1 MAWQQLTNDD
11 LPHRD
16 AYIDATPFS
25 RSIFFDP
32 EHNDHHQP
40 SSVYHPL
47 ETSLEQN
54 EPSAKRARTE
64 TQLTADECRAGRY
77 VEPYPAMV
85 AENLGTA
92 LTPFQERGEA
102 LQKSGLPPWAPFE
115 DTDEWELVNWL
126 INRVNK
132 TGTDEFLKLGLVSP
146 TTHLVTHAYSFFKK
160 IDTLPAGSLWHTETF
175 SFTGDLLDENGEPT
189 QDHFELWYRN
199 SLQCVEELIS
209 NPMFEKYIS
218 YVPECIYEDSTGN
231 TRVYDEMWTA
241 DWWWEMQDKIPS
253 GGVMCP
259 VILASDKTQLSGFS
273 GGHQAYPLY
282 LTLRNISKSVRRKS
296 SNHAVSLIGYIPTS
310 EITCFSDPQI
320 PKYRLFHACLKYL
333 NMKKILEP
341 LKSAGSNR
349 TKLICADGV
358 IRRIFPILAAYVGN
372 HPEQCLVA
380 GCKENRCPICTVP
393 AKSRGDG
400 FLFPLRSQ
408 LYTEQ
413 VLHLE
418 ANGHH
423 PPEFSEWGLRKV
435 FSPFWAGM
443 PHTDIFMCISP
454 DILHQLFLGVF
465 CHLLEWCAQLMG
477 AKHLDEC
484 FEALPVY
491 SGLKHFKHG
500 VSNVSK
506 WTGWEYHDMSRS
518 LLGVISGSVDPR
530 VVLVARA
537 LLDFIT
543 YAGYRRHTTKTLLC
557 IEQALEVF
565 HSHKCV
571 LIDLGV
577 HEHFNIP
584 KVHSMQHY
592 VAGIK
597 CLGSADGFNMESSER
612 LHIDYSKRA
621 FKASNHRDYIMQMAR
636 WIQRQEAMFINKQ
649 FLAWSLKTSS
659 PESESTNMTACFIT
673 YSIAKKPP
681 HYISVRTLAME
692 YNAPD
697 FVNTLQD
704 FLQKIDI
711 PGRFTVPNVYDW
723 FNIYK
728 LIHINWSATMD
739 SDIESY
745 HVNAFPERPNS
756 GHGQRSGS
764 KFDTIL
770 VTESGNRPQ
779 TSKGFQGLRL
789 AWIHVIFELP
799 KHLGAFP
806 HPLAYIHW
814 FRPFTNVDPTT
825 HMHQVV
831 LSTRNH
837 MPYSEVISMK

>member
-1 MAWQQLTNDD
+1 MPGHASRTSNVNILSHGCINGFCGVRKWKKGNLK
-11 LPHRD
+11 LPVH
-16 AYIDATPFS
+16 TGS
-25 RSIFFDP
+25 
-32 EHNDHHQP
+32 H
-40 SSVYHPL
+40 SVLVQYMTCQRCL
-47 ETSLEQN
+47 LS
-54 EPSAKRARTE
+54 KRARTE
-64 TQLTADECRAGRY
+64 TQSTADECRAGHY
-77 VEPYPAMV
+77 VEAYPAMV

-92 LTPFQERGEA
+92 LTPFQEQGEA
-102 LQKSGLPPWAPFE
+102 LQKSG
-115 DTDEWELVNWL
+115 
-126 INRVNK
+126 
-132 TGTDEFLKLGLVSP
+132 
-146 TTHLVTHAYSFFKK
+146 
-160 IDTLPAGSLWHTETF
+160 
-175 SFTGDLLDENGEPT
+175 FTGDLLDENGEPT

-218 YVPECIYEDSTGN
+218 YVLECIYEDSTGN

-241 DWWWEMQDKIPS
+241 DWWWEMQVHS
-253 GGVMCP
+253 GVVCP
-259 VILASDKTQLSGFS
+259 VILASNKTQLLGFS

-282 LTLRNISKSVRRKS
+282 LTLGNISKSVRHKS
-296 SNHAVSLIGYIPTS
+296 SNHTVSLIGYIPTS
-310 EITCFSDPQI
+310 KITCFSDPQI
-320 PKYRLFHACLKYL
+320 P
-333 NMKKILEP
+333 N
-341 LKSAGSNR
+341 AGSNG
-349 TKLICADGV
+349 TKLICVDGV
-358 IRRIFPILAAYVGN
+358 IHRIFPILAAYVGD

-380 GCKENRCPICTVP
+380 GCKENRCPICTMP
-393 AKSRGDG
+393 AKSQGDG

-408 LYTEQ
+408 LHTEQ
-413 VLHLE
+413 VLHLK

-465 CHLLEWCAQLMG
+465 CHLLEWCTQLMG
-477 AKHLDEC
+477 AKRLDEC

-500 VSNVSK
+500 VSNMLK
-506 WTGWEYHDMSRS
+506 WTGWEYCNMSWS
-518 LLGVISGSVDPR
+518 LLSVISGSVDPQ
-530 VVLVARA
+530 VVLIARA

-543 YAGYRRHTTKTLLC
+543 YAGYRRHMTKTLLC

-565 HSHKCV
+565 HSHKHV

-577 HEHFNIP
+577 RKHFNIL

-597 CLGSADGFNMESSER
+597 HLGSADGFNTESSER
-612 LHIDYSKRA
+612 LHIDYAKRA
-621 FKASNHRDYIMQMAR
+621 FKASNHHDYIMQMAR
-636 WIQRQEAMFINKQ
+636 WIQCQEAMFINKH

-659 PESESTNMTACFIT
+659 LESESTNMTVRFIT

-681 HYISVRTLAME
+681 HYISVRTLVME

-711 PGRFTVPNVYDW
+711 PT
-723 FNIYK
+723 
-728 LIHINWSATMD
+728 TMD

-745 HVNAFPERPNS
+745 RVNAFPKHPNS
-756 GHGQRSGS
+756 GHGQHSGS

-770 VTESGNRPQ
+770 VTESRNRPQ

-789 AWIHVIFELP
+789 ARIHVIFKLP

-814 FRPFTNVDPTT
+814 FCPFTNVDPTT

-837 MPYSEVISMK
+837 MPYSEVISVKRIWQSCVLIPQFSSNQVPSSWTREGHHIQAIPKYYLGRHLDRNMFQMYKENDG

>member
-1 MAWQQLTNDD
+1 MKPGERVVMMVTIQ
-11 LPHRD
+11 
-16 AYIDATPFS
+16 
-25 RSIFFDP
+25 
-32 EHNDHHQP
+32 
-40 SSVYHPL
+40 

-64 TQLTADECRAGRY
+64 TQSTADECRAGRY

-132 TGTDEFLKLGLVSP
+132 TGTDEFLKLGLVNDEMLP
-146 TTHLVTHAYSFFKK
+146 TRVQKC
-160 IDTLPAGSLWHTETF
+160 I
-175 SFTGDLLDENGEPT
+175 LLFQKNRYTSGRNGEPT

-218 YVPECIYEDSTGN
+218 YVPERIYEDSTGN

-253 GGVMCP
+253 GGVVCP

-282 LTLRNISKSVRRKS
+282 LTLGNISKSVRRKS

-320 PKYRLFHACLKYL
+320 PKYRLFHACLK
-333 NMKKILEP
+333 KILEP
-341 LKSAGSNR
+341 LKSAGSNG

-358 IRRIFPILAAYVGN
+358 IRRIFPILAAYVGD

-408 LYTEQ
+408 LHTEQ

-477 AKHLDEC
+477 AKRLDEC

-506 WTGWEYHDMSRS
+506 WTGWEYRDMSRS

-565 HSHKCV
+565 HSHKRV

-577 HEHFNIP
+577 REHFNIP

-592 VAGIK
+592 
-597 CLGSADGFNMESSER
+597 
-612 LHIDYSKRA
+612 
-621 FKASNHRDYIMQMAR
+621 ASNHRDYIMQMAR

-659 PESESTNMTACFIT
+659 PESESTNMTARFIT

-711 PGRFTVPNVYDW
+711 PGRFHP
-723 FNIYK
+723 
-728 LIHINWSATMD
+728 TMD

-745 HVNAFPERPNS
+745 RVNAFPERPNS
-756 GHGQRSGS
+756 GHGQCSGS

-789 AWIHVIFELP
+789 ARIHVIFELP

-837 MPYSEVISMK
+837 MPYSEVISVKRIWRSCVLIPQFSSNRVPSSWTKEGHHIQAIPKYYLGRHLDRNMFQMYEENDG

>member
-1 MAWQQLTNDD
+1 MSHQQKGLTQK
-11 LPHRD
+11 L
-16 AYIDATPFS
+16 S
-25 RSIFFDP
+25 R
-32 EHNDHHQP
+32 
-40 SSVYHPL
+40 
-47 ETSLEQN
+47 
-54 EPSAKRARTE
+54 
-64 TQLTADECRAGRY
+64 QLMNAVQGTMSE
-77 VEPYPAMV
+77 
-85 AENLGTA
+85 AEV
-92 LTPFQERGEA
+92 

-132 TGTDEFLKLGLVSP
+132 TGTDKFLKLGLVSP
-146 TTHLVTHAYSFFKK
+146 TTHLVTHAYSFFKN
-160 IDTLPAGSLWHTETF
+160 IDTLLAGSLWHTETF

-189 QDHFELWYRN
+189 QDHFEL
-199 SLQCVEELIS
+199 C
-209 NPMFEKYIS
+209 
-218 YVPECIYEDSTGN
+218 TGN
-231 TRVYDEMWTA
+231 THVYDEMWTA
-241 DWWWEMQDKIPS
+241 DWWWEMQNKIPS
-253 GGVMCP
+253 GGVVCP
-259 VILASDKTQLSGFS
+259 VILASDKMQLLGFP

-282 LTLRNISKSVRRKS
+282 LTLGNISKSVRRKS
-296 SNHAVSLIGYIPTS
+296 SNHTVSLIGYIPTS
-310 EITCFSDPQI
+310 KITCFSDPQI
-320 PKYRLFHACLKYL
+320 P
-333 NMKKILEP
+333 N
-341 LKSAGSNR
+341 AGSNG

-358 IRRIFPILAAYVGN
+358 ICWIFPILAAYVGN

-393 AKSRGDG
+393 AKSQGDG

-408 LYTEQ
+408 LHMEQ
-413 VLHLE
+413 VLHLK

-423 PPEFSEWGLRKV
+423 PPEFLEWGLHKV

-477 AKHLDEC
+477 AKHLDKC
-484 FEALPVY
+484 FEALP
-491 SGLKHFKHG
+491 HG

-506 WTGWEYHDMSRS
+506 WTGWEYRNMSQT
-518 LLGVISGSVDPR
+518 
-530 VVLVARA
+530 

-543 YAGYRRHTTKTLLC
+543 YTGYRRHMTKTLLC

-577 HEHFNIP
+577 F
-584 KVHSMQHY
+584 HSMQHY
-592 VAGIK
+592 MAGIK

-612 LHIDYSKRA
+612 LHIDYAKRA
-621 FKASNHRDYIMQMAR
+621 FKASNHHDYIMQMAQ

-649 FLAWSLKTSS
+649 FLAWSLKTLS
-659 PESESTNMTACFIT
+659 PESESTNMT
-673 YSIAKKPP
+673 KPP
-681 HYISVRTLAME
+681 HYISVRTLAIE
-692 YNAPD
+692 YNALD
-697 FVNTLQD
+697 FIDTLQD
-704 FLQKIDI
+704 FLQMIDI
-711 PGRFTVPNVYDW
+711 PSRFTMPNVYNQ

-745 HVNAFPERPNS
+745 HVNAFPECSNS
-756 GHGQRSGS
+756 GHGQCLGS

-770 VTESGNRPQ
+770 VTKSGNRPQ

-789 AWIHVIFELP
+789 ARIHVISELP

-814 FRPFTNVDPTT
+814 FCPFTNVDPTT

-831 LSTRNH
+831 LSTKNH
-837 MPYSEVISMK
+837 MPYLEVISFSSNRVPLSWTREGHHIQAIPKYYLGRHLDRNMFQMYEENDG

>member
-1 MAWQQLTNDD
+1 MFW
-11 LPHRD
+11 R
-16 AYIDATPFS
+16 
-25 RSIFFDP
+25 R
-32 EHNDHHQP
+32 
-40 SSVYHPL
+40 
-47 ETSLEQN
+47 
-54 EPSAKRARTE
+54 RT
-64 TQLTADECRAGRY
+64 
-77 VEPYPAMV
+77 
-85 AENLGTA
+85 
-92 LTPFQERGEA
+92 
-102 LQKSGLPPWAPFE
+102 
-115 DTDEWELVNWL
+115 
-126 INRVNK
+126 
-132 TGTDEFLKLGLVSP
+132 TGTDEFLKLGLMMKCFQ
-146 TTHLVTHAYSFFKK
+146 LVYKSAYSFFKK

-199 SLQCVEELIS
+199 SLQCIEELIS
-209 NPMFEKYIS
+209 NPMFEKIYILW
-218 YVPECIYEDSTGN
+218 N
-231 TRVYDEMWTA
+231 TRIYDEMWTA

-253 GGVMCP
+253 GGIMCP
-259 VILASDKTQLSGFS
+259 VILASDKMQLSGFS

-282 LTLRNISKSVRRKS
+282 LTLGNISKSVRHKS

-310 EITCFSDPQI
+310 KITCFSDPQI
-320 PKYRLFHACLKYL
+320 PKYRLFHACLK
-333 NMKKILEP
+333 KILEL
-341 LKSAGSNR
+341 LKSAGSNG
-349 TKLICADGV
+349 TKLICVDGV
-358 IRRIFPILAAYVGN
+358 IRRIFPILAAYVGD

-400 FLFPLRSQ
+400 FLFPLWSQ
-408 LYTEQ
+408 LHMEQ

-423 PPEFSEWGLRKV
+423 PPEFSEWGLHKV
-435 FSPFWAGM
+435 FLPFWAGM
-443 PHTDIFMCISP
+443 PHTDIFMSISP

-484 FEALPVY
+484 FEALPV
-491 SGLKHFKHG
+491 
-500 VSNVSK
+500 VSNVLK
-506 WTGWEYHDMSRS
+506 WTGWEYCDMSRS
-518 LLGVISGSVDPR
+518 LLGIISGSMDPQ
-530 VVLVARA
+530 VVL
-537 LLDFIT
+537 
-543 YAGYRRHTTKTLLC
+543 
-557 IEQALEVF
+557 ALEVF
-565 HSHKCV
+565 HSHKHV

-597 CLGSADGFNMESSER
+597 HLGSADSFNMESSEH
-612 LHIDYSKRA
+612 LHIDYAKHA

-649 FLAWSLKTSS
+649 FLVWSLKTSS
-659 PESESTNMTACFIT
+659 PESESTNMT
-673 YSIAKKPP
+673 KPP
-681 HYISVRTLAME
+681 HYISVQTLAME

-711 PGRFTVPNVYDW
+711 PGRFTVPNVYDR

-728 LIHINWSATMD
+728 LIHINWSATMN

-745 HVNAFPERPNS
+745 RVNAFPERPNS
-756 GHGQRSGS
+756 GHGQCSGS

-789 AWIHVIFELP
+789 ARIH
-799 KHLGAFP
+799 HLGAFP

-825 HMHQVV
+825 HMHQVI

-837 MPYSEVISMK
+837 MPYSEVISVKRIWRSCVLIPQFSSN

>member
-1 MAWQQLTNDD
+1 
-11 LPHRD
+11 
-16 AYIDATPFS
+16 
-25 RSIFFDP
+25 
-32 EHNDHHQP
+32 
-40 SSVYHPL
+40 
-47 ETSLEQN
+47 
-54 EPSAKRARTE
+54 
-64 TQLTADECRAGRY
+64 
-77 VEPYPAMV
+77 
-85 AENLGTA
+85 
-92 LTPFQERGEA
+92 
-102 LQKSGLPPWAPFE
+102 
-115 DTDEWELVNWL
+115 
-126 INRVNK
+126 
-132 TGTDEFLKLGLVSP
+132 
-146 TTHLVTHAYSFFKK
+146 
-160 IDTLPAGSLWHTETF
+160 
-175 SFTGDLLDENGEPT
+175 
-189 QDHFELWYRN
+189 
-199 SLQCVEELIS
+199 
-209 NPMFEKYIS
+209 MFEKYIS
-218 YVPECIYEDSTGN
+218 YVPERIYEDSTGN

-253 GGVMCP
+253 GGVVCP

-282 LTLRNISKSVRRKS
+282 LTLGNISKSVRRKS

-320 PKYRLFHACLKYL
+320 PKYRLFHACLK
-333 NMKKILEP
+333 KILEP
-341 LKSAGSNR
+341 LKSAGSNG
-349 TKLICADGV
+349 TKLIS
-358 IRRIFPILAAYVGN
+358 YVGD

-408 LYTEQ
+408 LHTEQ

-477 AKHLDEC
+477 AKRLDEC

-506 WTGWEYHDMSRS
+506 WTGWEYRDMSRS

-565 HSHKCV
+565 HSHKRV

-577 HEHFNIP
+577 REHFNIP

-597 CLGSADGFNMESSER
+597 RLGSAD
-612 LHIDYSKRA
+612 DYAKRA

-636 WIQRQEAMFINKQ
+636 WIQRQEAIM
-649 FLAWSLKTSS
+649 
-659 PESESTNMTACFIT
+659 
-673 YSIAKKPP
+673 KPP

-711 PGRFTVPNVYDW
+711 PGRFTVPNVYDR

-745 HVNAFPERPNS
+745 RRPNS

-789 AWIHVIFELP
+789 ARIHVIFELP

-825 HMHQVV
+825 HMHQVIQ
-831 LSTRNH
+831 STRNH
-837 MPYSEVISMK
+837 MPYSEVISVKRIWRSCVLIPQFSSNRVPSSWTKEGHHIQAIPKYYLGRHLDRNMFQMYEENDG

>member
-1 MAWQQLTNDD
+1 
-11 LPHRD
+11 
-16 AYIDATPFS
+16 
-25 RSIFFDP
+25 
-32 EHNDHHQP
+32 
-40 SSVYHPL
+40 
-47 ETSLEQN
+47 
-54 EPSAKRARTE
+54 
-64 TQLTADECRAGRY
+64 
-77 VEPYPAMV
+77 MV

-132 TGTDEFLKLGLVSP
+132 TGTDEFLKLGL
-146 TTHLVTHAYSFFKK
+146 
-160 IDTLPAGSLWHTETF
+160 
-175 SFTGDLLDENGEPT
+175 NGEPT

-209 NPMFEKYIS
+209 NPI
-218 YVPECIYEDSTGN
+218 CIYEDSTGN

-253 GGVMCP
+253 GGVVCP
-259 VILASDKTQLSGFS
+259 VILASDKMQLSGFS
-273 GGHQAYPLY
+273 GGHQAYLLY
-282 LTLRNISKSVRRKS
+282 LTLGNISKSVRRKS

-320 PKYRLFHACLKYL
+320 PKYRLFHACLK
-333 NMKKILEP
+333 KILEP
-341 LKSAGSNR
+341 LK
-349 TKLICADGV
+349 T
-358 IRRIFPILAAYVGN
+358 YVGD

-393 AKSRGDG
+393 AKSQGDG

-408 LYTEQ
+408 LHTEQ

-423 PPEFSEWGLRKV
+423 PPEFLEWGLRKV

-477 AKHLDEC
+477 AKRLDEC

-491 SGLKHFKHG
+491 LGLKHFKHS

-506 WTGWEYHDMSRS
+506 WTGWEYRDMSRS
-518 LLGVISGSVDPR
+518 LLGIISGSVDPW

-565 HSHKCV
+565 HSHKRV

-577 HEHFNIP
+577 REHFNIP

-612 LHIDYSKRA
+612 LHIDYAKRA

-659 PESESTNMTACFIT
+659 PESESTNMTAL
-673 YSIAKKPP
+673 
-681 HYISVRTLAME
+681 RTLAME

-711 PGRFTVPNVYDW
+711 PGRFTVPNVYDR

-739 SDIESY
+739 LDIESY
-745 HVNAFPERPNS
+745 HVNAFPEHPNS

-789 AWIHVIFELP
+789 ARIHVIFELP

-837 MPYSEVISMK
+837 MPYSEVISFSSNRVPSSWTREGRHIQAIPKYYLGRHLDRNMFQMYEENDG

>member
-1 MAWQQLTNDD
+1 
-11 LPHRD
+11 
-16 AYIDATPFS
+16 
-25 RSIFFDP
+25 
-32 EHNDHHQP
+32 
-40 SSVYHPL
+40 
-47 ETSLEQN
+47 
-54 EPSAKRARTE
+54 
-64 TQLTADECRAGRY
+64 
-77 VEPYPAMV
+77 MV

-115 DTDEWELVNWL
+115 DMDEWELVNWL

-132 TGTDEFLKLGLVSP
+132 TGTDEFLKLGL
-146 TTHLVTHAYSFFKK
+146 
-160 IDTLPAGSLWHTETF
+160 
-175 SFTGDLLDENGEPT
+175 
-189 QDHFELWYRN
+189 
-199 SLQCVEELIS
+199 LIS

-218 YVPECIYEDSTGN
+218 YVPERIYEDSTGN

-253 GGVMCP
+253 GGVVCP
-259 VILASDKTQLSGFS
+259 VILGFS

-282 LTLRNISKSVRRKS
+282 LTLGNISKSVRRKS
-296 SNHAVSLIGYIPTS
+296 SNHAVSLIGHIPTS

-320 PKYRLFHACLKYL
+320 PKYRLFHACLK
-333 NMKKILEP
+333 KILEL
-341 LKSAGSNR
+341 LKSAGSNG

-358 IRRIFPILAAYVGN
+358 IRRIFPILAAYVGD

-380 GCKENRCPICTVP
+380 GCKENRCPIC
-393 AKSRGDG
+393 DG

-408 LYTEQ
+408 LHTEQ

-477 AKHLDEC
+477 AKRLDKC
-484 FEALPVY
+484 FEALLVY

-506 WTGWEYHDMSRS
+506 WTGWEYCDMSRS

-537 LLDFIT
+537 L
-543 YAGYRRHTTKTLLC
+543 HTTKTLLC

-577 HEHFNIP
+577 REHFNIP

-597 CLGSADGFNMESSER
+597 RLGSADGFNMESSEC
-612 LHIDYSKRA
+612 LHIDYAKCA

-659 PESESTNMTACFIT
+659 PESESTNMTTHFIT

-711 PGRFTVPNVYDW
+711 PGRFTVPNVYDR

-745 HVNAFPERPNS
+745 CVNAFPERPNS

-789 AWIHVIFELP
+789 ARIHVIFELP

-837 MPYSEVISMK
+837 MPYLEVISVKQIW